1 MKTDFTMKKKNYN
14 LKSCLTK
21 SAELKESFFEF
32 PSLEVGDET
41 LNMLRNDATGAI
53 FKSTPFFVEATFD
66 EVATPLRS
74 AVTSLSDSSKRTS
87 P

>member
-1 MKTDFTMKKKNYN
+1 MKNKVLQSKSKK
-14 LKSCLTK
+14 LSITR

-41 LNMLRNDATGAI
+41 LNMLRKEATGAI
-53 FKSTPFFVEATFD
+53 FKSFVD
-66 EVATPLRS
+66 EVATTLRLDELAIPLRS
-74 AVTSLSDSSKRTS
+74 DVTSLSDSSKRTS